1 MRIEYA
7 SKTHQGRR
15 ANNEDAFVAEPALG
29 LFAVADG
36 MGGYEGGEI
45 ASDITVSTLRGEVDR
60 MLHDVD
66 ATWPYRAA
74 PGLSVEENVIGVA
87 IRAAHHQI
95 RASAVGSGS
104 TVACVFLA
112 GERAIVAHVG
122 DSRVYRLRDG
132 RLAQLTRDHS
142 LYEELRATMGGELP
156 PKREFAMANVITR
169 ALGMGEDV
177 VPEVA
182 SDAAREG
189 DVFLI
194 CSDGL
199 VEAVTDEQIEQV
211 LGAASPGAVASFLV
225 DEAYRR
231 GGRDNITVLVLRI
244 VGH

>member
-1 MRIEYA
+1 MRIEFA
-7 SKTHQGRR
+7 GRTHQGRR

-36 MGGYEGGEI
+36 MGGYDFGEV
-45 ASDITVSTLRGEVDR
+45 ASAVTVSTLKSEINR

-66 ATWPYRAA
+66 ATWPYR
-74 PGLSVEENVIGVA
+74 GTGSLSVEENVIGVA
-87 IRAAHHQI
+87 IRAAHAQI
-95 RASAVGSGS
+95 RATRAGSGS
-104 TVACVFLA
+104 TVAAVFIA

-142 LYEELRATMGGELP
+142 LYEELRAVGGELP
-156 PKREFAMANVITR
+156 AKRDFPMANVITR
-169 ALGMGEDV
+169 AIGMGDEV

-182 SDAAREG
+182 SDEARVG
-189 DVFLI
+189 DVFLV

-199 VEAVTDEQIEQV
+199 VETVDDERIAAV
-211 LGAASPGAVASFLV
+211 LAAASPGAAASFLV
-225 DEAYRR
+225 DEAYRL
-231 GGRDNITVLVLRI
+231 GGRDNITVLVVRV